1 MIWWVLLQA
10 NRGNTDERKASQ
22 MSSGNDQSL
31 HQQMSNVPNRIS
43 MARLILSIV
52 AFVVL
57 PMEFYW
63 LTLVL
68 FVVAASTDWVD
79 GWYARKYGLVTK
91 LGRILDPFCDKILI
105 CGMYILLAVE
115 MDGLFPWY
123 AKIAGWMA
131 VVVVGR
137 ELLVTVLRSMIEGS
151 GGDFSAKMAGKLK
164 MVFQCLAVGSCLVAL
179 AVQNGDSAAE
189 LPGWIW
195 WFMIASIWISIV
207 STVHSGILY
216 IFGAAEFIQQPTDS

>member
-1 MIWWVLLQA
+1 
-10 NRGNTDERKASQ
+10 
-22 MSSGNDQSL
+22 MSNSDNLSL
-31 HQQMSNVPNRIS
+31 FQQISNVPNRIS
-43 MARLILSIV
+43 IARLVLSLI

-57 PMEFYW
+57 PLHYYW
-63 LTLVL
+63 LAFIL

-91 LGRILDPFCDKILI
+91 LGRVLDPFCDKILI
-105 CGMYILLAVE
+105 CGIYILLAVE
-115 MDGLFPWY
+115 MDQAFPWY

-179 AVQNGDSAAE
+179 ALQTNHPDAV
-189 LPGWIW
+189 LPAWIW
-195 WFMIASIWISIV
+195 WVMIVSIWISIV
-207 STVHSGILY
+207 STIHSGILY
-216 IFGAAEFIQQPTDS
+216 IFGAAEFIQQPAKSQ

>member
-1 MIWWVLLQA
+1 
-10 NRGNTDERKASQ
+10 
-22 MSSGNDQSL
+22 MSSADNDSL
-31 HQQMSNVPNRIS
+31 YQQMSNVPNRLS
-43 MARLILSIV
+43 MTRLALSIV

-57 PMEFYW
+57 PLEFYW
-63 LTLVL
+63 LAFIL

-91 LGRILDPFCDKILI
+91 LGRVLDPFCDKILI
-105 CGMYILLAVE
+105 CGIYILLAVE
-115 MDGLFPWY
+115 MDQQFPWY

-164 MVFQCLAVGSCLVAL
+164 MVFQCFAVGSCLVAL
-179 AVQNGDSAAE
+179 ALTKGNPEAA
-189 LPGWIW
+189 LPVWIW
-195 WFMIASIWISIV
+195 WFMVASIWISIA

-216 IFGAAEFIQQPTDS
+216 IFGAAEFIQQPAKS